1 MDNMK
6 NTDKSIAA
14 ILSELEALG
23 IKNATETSVVK
34 FLYLMDYANACATG
48 GQKFTNINWK
58 FESFGPFDASIRSE
72 LATML
77 SRAVVSKESVV
88 TPDREFSAI
97 SLSKDQA
104 RLTFEQ
110 IGLNDGIAVQLR
122 GYLKEF
128 GRNLTKL
135 LNFVYYNTEPMAD
148 VQPNQVLDFTGC
160 ADKNSFSRPQSLSK
174 PDLTEFH
181 AKMAALKAKRKP
193 GRTIKWAGL
202 YDETY
207 ERAVAVMN
215 ADEGFEVVL
224 EGSAILAI

>member
-77 SRAVVSKESVV
+77 SRAVVSKAPVV
-88 TPDREFSAI
+88 MPDREFSAI

-110 IGLNDGIAVQLR
+110 IGLSDSIAVQVR

-135 LNFVYYNTEPMAD
+135 LNFVYYKTEPMAE

-160 ADKNSFSRPQSLSK
+160 ADKNSFSSQSLPK

-193 GRTIKWAGL
+193 SRAIKWAGL

-215 ADEGFEVVL
+215 ADEGFEVIL